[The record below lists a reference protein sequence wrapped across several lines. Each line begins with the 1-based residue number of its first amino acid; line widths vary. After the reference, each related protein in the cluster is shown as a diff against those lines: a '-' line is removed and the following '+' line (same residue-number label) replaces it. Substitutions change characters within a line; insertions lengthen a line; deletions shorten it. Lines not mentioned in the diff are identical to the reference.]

1 MLKISYLEIMPAA
14 YSVVKMLVGHN
25 MMESVDE
32 DGNTPLHLACTH
44 GYEEVALCLMK
55 NHADVGARYNHHYI
69 KIIVVRLSV
78 HNRKSAEMI

>member
-1 MLKISYLEIMPAA
+1 MRISCLENC
-14 YSVVKMLVGHN
+14 YSVVKMLIGHDHN

-55 NHADVGARYNHHYI
+55 NHADIGARYGNNNYGPVYNNEI
-69 KIIVVRLSV
+69 TGS
-78 HNRKSAEMI
+78 S